1 MTDTLARVKERLA
14 KKSARVQ
21 TFMDSEL
28 GRAVI
33 DALEAEFYHGELFTD
48 DPHRTAYN
56 LGRRDVVVYLKQL
69 QTWRTKDE

>member
-1 MTDTLARVKERLA
+1 MTDTLERVKARLA

-33 DALEAEFYHGELFTD
+33 DALEAEFYHGELFEN
-48 DPHRTAYN
+48 DPHKTAYN

>member
-1 MTDTLARVKERLA
+1 MTETLDKVKARLQ

-33 DALEAEFYHGELFTD
+33 DALDAEFYDGDLFD
-48 DPHRTAYN
+48 KDPYQTAYN

-69 QTWRTKDE
+69 QSWRIKA